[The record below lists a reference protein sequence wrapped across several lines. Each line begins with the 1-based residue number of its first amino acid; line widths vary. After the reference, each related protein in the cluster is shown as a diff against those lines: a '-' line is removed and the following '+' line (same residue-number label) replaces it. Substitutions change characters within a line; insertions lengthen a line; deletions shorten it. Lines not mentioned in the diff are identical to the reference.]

1 MNEELKAAVNEAIEA
16 IKKGELYSNYI
27 KAYELMAKNEHIQ
40 NLLAEYKAHQKNL
53 VNLEQV
59 GKTDA
64 IISAKQQLQ
73 AIENELEQIPL
84 YTQYQQYEAELNQ
97 YLEQFSSL
105 LLSELNI

>member
-1 MNEELKAAVNEAIEA
+1 MNDELKTAVNEVIEM
-16 IKKGELYSNYI
+16 IKQGELYTNYI

-40 NLLAEYKAHQKNL
+40 SLLNDHKAHQKNL

-64 IISAKQQLQ
+64 IISAKQKLQ
-73 AIENELEQIPL
+73 AIEDELEQIPL

-105 LLSELNI
+105 LLSELDI